1 MVDSWTFF
9 EGSWHSG
16 NPKIIGPMTQ
26 AMWLASS
33 VFDGARAFEG
43 TTPDLD
49 KHCARSVTSAEA
61 LGLVAPLTADE
72 VTQIAFEA
80 VSKFSNSDELYI
92 RPMFWAA
99 SGGAVPD
106 PDSTQFALCTYVE
119 KLPDPIGFSATLT
132 DYHRPNPN
140 SMVTGAKAS
149 CLYPALGR
157 PLARARQNGFD
168 TMVVLD
174 QEDNIAEFATANLFM
189 VSDGVV
195 YTPQPNESYL
205 NGITRQRVIGLLRN
219 DGITVVETVLCY
231 SDIENAQEV
240 FSTGNH
246 AKIVPMTRL
255 GSKPYSIGPVYS
267 RARELY
273 WDFAHT
279 NEGLHK
285 CC

>member
-1 MVDSWTFF
+1 MIDSWTFF
-9 EGSWHSG
+9 EGAWHSG

-26 AMWLASS
+26 AMWLASM
-33 VFDGARAFEG
+33 VFDGARGFDG
-43 TTPDLD
+43 TTPDLH
-49 KHCARSVTSAEA
+49 KHCARSVTSAGA
-61 LGLVAPLTADE
+61 MGLNVSLTASD
-72 VTQIAFEA
+72 VTEIALDA
-80 VSKFSNSDELYI
+80 VSKFSKSAELYI

-106 PDSTQFALCTYVE
+106 PDSTQFALCTYIE
-119 KLPDPIGFSATLT
+119 KLPDPTGFSATLT

-149 CLYPALGR
+149 CLYPALAR
-157 PLARARQNGFD
+157 PLTLARKNGFD
-168 TMVVLD
+168 IMVVLD
-174 QEDNIAEFATANLFM
+174 QADNLAEFATANLFI
-189 VSDGVV
+189 VCDGVV

-205 NGITRQRVIGLLRN
+205 NGITRQRVISLLRG
-219 DGITVVETVLCY
+219 DGVTVIETVLRY
-231 SDIENAQEV
+231 SDLEKSQEA

-255 GSKPYSIGPVYS
+255 CNKSYPIGPVYK

-279 NEGLHK
+279 NAGLIK
-285 CC
+285 CS